1 MELEG
6 TIKLVMDEEKYPSG
20 FYKREFVITTNEQY
34 PQDIKFETFKEKT
47 EMLNGINSG
56 EKVKVFFDIRGRE
69 YSGKYYNNLV
79 CWKLERSAAVASASA
94 GPSQNAVPMSESPF
108 GGNMPDLDGG
118 DDLPF

>member
-6 TIKLVMDEEKYPSG
+6 TIKLMMEEEKYPSG

-34 PQDIKFETFKEKT
+34 PQDIKFEVLKEKV
-47 EMLNGINSG
+47 ELLKDLPLG
-56 EKVKVFFDIRGRE
+56 ERVKIFFDIRGRE

-79 CWKLERSAAVASASA
+79 AWKIERSGAPSAQSTGGAVAAA
-94 GPSQNAVPMSESPF
+94 PIMDSPF
-108 GGNMPDLDGG
+108 SGNLPDLDEG